1 MAVQVELTRKDILKV
16 ISEFKKNYSY
26 DFENYAELS
35 FKRRIEYLLV
45 SHNLTGIEELLA
57 KTSADETYFRK
68 CINDI
73 TVNTTELFRDP
84 DVWLNLRRSVFNSFK
99 DKSRINIWHAG
110 CSSGEEVYS
119 TLILLN
125 EMNLLDRAKVLGTDI
140 NTDILRKAKEGV
152 FNKRLNQSYFNNF
165 EKVLSVNPLANGN
178 NPDITY
184 NKYYEQDEKT
194 KLFRVK
200 KFIRE
205 KATFKY
211 HNLVEGSVFSRFDM
225 IFCRNVIIYFNA
237 ELQNKVV
244 SMFHESLFSQ
254 GMLLVGVHENIAY
267 LPAGSKF
274 DARIMKGFYIKK

>member
-16 ISEFKKNYSY
+16 INEFKRNYSF

-45 SHNLTGIEELLA
+45 SHNLSGIEELLA
-57 KTSADETYFRK
+57 KTSTDESYFRK

-84 DVWLNLRRSVFNSFK
+84 EIWLNIRLHVFNSFK
-99 DKSRINIWHAG
+99 DKNRINIWHAG

-125 EMNLLDRAKVLGTDI
+125 EMNLLEKVKVLGTDI
-140 NTDILRKAKEGV
+140 NTEILRKATDGV
-152 FNKRLNQSYFNNF
+152 FSKRLNHSCFDNFN
-165 EKVLSVNPLANGN
+165 KVIKANPGENGN
-178 NPDITY
+178 NTDLLY
-184 NKYYEQDEKT
+184 NKYFEQDEIT
-194 KLFRVK
+194 KSYRVK
-200 KFIRE
+200 KFLRD

-211 HNLVEGSVFSRFDM
+211 HNLVDGSVSSKFDL

-237 ELQNKVV
+237 ELQNKVA

-254 GMLLVGVHENIAY
+254 GMLLIGVHENISY
-267 LPAGSKF
+267 LPVGSKF
-274 DARIMKGFYIKK
+274 DSRIMKGLYIKK

>member
-1 MAVQVELTRKDILKV
+1 MTVQVELTRKDILKV
-16 ISEFKKNYSY
+16 INEFKKNYSF

-45 SHNLTGIEELLA
+45 SHNLSGIEELLA
-57 KTSADETYFRK
+57 KTSTDESYFRK

-84 DVWLNLRRSVFNSFK
+84 DVWLNLRHNVLNSFK
-99 DKSRINIWHAG
+99 DKTRINIWHAG

-125 EMNLLDRAKVLGTDI
+125 EMDLLDRAKVLGTDI
-140 NTDILRKAKEGV
+140 NTDILKKARDGI
-152 FNKRLNQSYFNNF
+152 FNKRLNHAFFDNF
-165 EKVLSVNPLANGN
+165 DKVVKANPGNNGN
-178 NPDITY
+178 YTDITY
-184 NKYYEQDEKT
+184 NDYFEQDEIT
-194 KLFRVK
+194 KLYRAK
-200 KFIRE
+200 KFLRD

-211 HNLVEGSVFSRFDM
+211 HNLVDGSVPSKFDL

-237 ELQNKVV
+237 ELQNKVA
-244 SMFHESLFSQ
+244 SMFHESLFNQ

-267 LPAGSKF
+267 LPVGSKF
-274 DARIMKGFYIKK
+274 DTRIMKGLYIKK

>member
-16 ISEFKKNYSY
+16 IQEFKKNYNF

-45 SHNLTGIEELLA
+45 SHNLSGIEELLA
-57 KTSADETYFRK
+57 KTATDEAYFRK

-84 DVWLNLRRSVFNSFK
+84 DVWLSLRHNVFNGFRN
-99 DKSRINIWHAG
+99 KSRINIWHAG

-125 EMNLLDRAKVLGTDI
+125 EMNLLDRANVLGTDI

-152 FNKRLNQSYFNNF
+152 FNKIINHSYFNNS
-165 EKVLSVNPLANGN
+165 EKVLRANPITNGN

-194 KLFRVK
+194 KLYRVK
-200 KFIRE
+200 KFLRD

-211 HNLVEGSVFSRFDM
+211 HNLVDGSVFSRFDI

-254 GMLLVGVHENIAY
+254 GILLVGVHENIAY
-267 LPAGSKF
+267 LPVGSKF
-274 DARIMKGFYIKK
+274 DSKIMKGLYIKK